1 MGSSSID
8 INIEDMFVEPNLWER
23 FNVKGNPSKG
33 SYDQLT
39 VDTLLE
45 YKRLTSLNRASKKMA
60 ISMAKAFY
68 EERSQPTDWITV
80 HTKPYARRWFRV
92 L

>member
-1 MGSSSID
+1 MYT
-8 INIEDMFVEPNLWER
+8 IEQIEELTGYSKNTIYSLTSNLDLKPYR
-23 FNVKGNPSKG
+23 NHVKGNPSKG

-68 EERSQPTDWITV
+68 EERSQQTT
-80 HTKPYARRWFRV
+80 
-92 L
+92 